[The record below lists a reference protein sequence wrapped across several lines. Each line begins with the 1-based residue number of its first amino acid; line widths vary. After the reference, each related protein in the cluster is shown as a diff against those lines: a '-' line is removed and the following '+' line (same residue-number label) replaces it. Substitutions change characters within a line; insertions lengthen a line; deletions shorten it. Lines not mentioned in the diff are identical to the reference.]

1 MKSSL
6 VLIFTLVFVQL
17 FAQNN
22 AIMGTKDTLTYSYY
36 SGGVFDSVDIAFT
49 THSSTMPGGGFSK
62 NENVLPYNFYSQ
74 TNGGSIYNQFNDW
87 KKMRFS
93 ALPHL
98 GFGYV
103 FGTQATQVVKA
114 SYAQA
119 FNAQTLLNVDYDM
132 HKGKNFMREGDFG
145 KHDVQLQFEF
155 QSRFYSLG
163 VKGQFVSRNIAQNDG
178 LLVDSLIDY
187 YGLSFAPIRKD
198 NAQSKYRGG
207 RVELSHYFDFL
218 AKDSANAM
226 GLYVDNHLRI
236 FNRKYKEKSDTLAA
250 IYPLI
255 YYNADS
261 TGDQYQLSE
270 IVNAAGLFYS
280 REKLFFKVGVLN
292 NWWNYFNLGNKITQS
307 EVNLD
312 GTIGLNFKSIAFRN
326 QTNFNLIGANREWYT
341 YSNLDFKWKGL
352 SLNAKANISHLLPEQ
367 FQRFYSANNVYYNLL
382 NGNLDKQFK
391 LDVGGHLKYTHQQH
405 QVGVFVNNATVS
417 GNFWF
422 YNNTWRND
430 TLKTVNAFSVGLTG
444 RTGYKVIFFDFKGS
458 FNKSDWMPNVMVQG
472 RLYVQGRLFKSK
484 KLLAQIGVESSYR
497 TGYKLLEHLPYMD
510 VFNLTSVSTKPM
522 ANLHVFGA
530 FEIQRFRFFFRVENL
545 GYFWSDKTTRIAFN
559 QTIPSL
565 NIRVGITWDFYN

>member
-49 THSSTMPGGGFSK
+49 THSSTLPGGGFSK
-62 NENVLPYNFYSQ
+62 NENVLPYNFYIQ
-74 TNGGSIYNQFNDW
+74 NNGGAIYNQFNDW

-119 FNAQTLLNVDYDM
+119 FNSQTLLNVDYDM
-132 HKGKNFMREGDFG
+132 HKGKNFMRAGDFG

-187 YGLSFAPIRKD
+187 YGLSFAPIRKE

-226 GLYVDNHLRI
+226 GLYVDNQLRI
-236 FNRKYKEKSDTLAA
+236 FNRKYKEKSDTLTA

-292 NWWNYFNLGNKITQS
+292 NWWNYFNLGNKIAQS

-312 GTIGLNFKSIAFRN
+312 GTIGLNFKSVAFRN
-326 QTNFNLIGANREWYT
+326 HTNFNLIGANREWYT

-391 LDVGGHLKYTHQQH
+391 LDVGGHLNYTHQQH
-405 QVGVFVNNATVS
+405 QVGIFVNNATVTS
-417 GNFWF
+417 NYWF

-430 TLKTVNAFSVGLTG
+430 TLKTVNAFSVGLSG

-458 FNKSDWMPNVMVQG
+458 FNKSDWMPSVLVQG

-510 VFNLTSVSTKPM
+510 VFNLTSVTTKPM

-545 GYFWSDKTTRIAFN
+545 GYFWSDKTTRIALH